1 MQSLVYSKVEG
12 IDVLIFSCPLKDCL
26 LLGHMLPLM
35 LECIMKYAY
44 FYFLC
49 NLENSLDINNSEL

>member
-1 MQSLVYSKVEG
+1 MQNLVYSKVEG

-44 FYFLC
+44 F
-49 NLENSLDINNSEL
+49 